1 MFRKLCKDKA
11 AYEPATGKNFSCVL
25 CLRRARLRKTTC
37 LLAVSFLY
45 RIDYSDGRKQKLAL
59 AVHFFMALKQNFGM
73 GGGLK
78 YF

>member
-11 AYEPATGKNFSCVL
+11 AYEPVTGTNFSCVL
-25 CLRRARLRKTTC
+25 CLRRSRLRKTTY

-45 RIDYSDGRKQKLAL
+45 RIDYSDGRQQKL
-59 AVHFFMALKQNFGM
+59 AVHFFMALKQDFGM

>member
-11 AYEPATGKNFSCVL
+11 AYEPATGTNFSCVL
-25 CLRRARLRKTTC
+25 CLRRSRLRKTTC
-37 LLAVSFLY
+37 LFAVSFLY
-45 RIDYSDGRKQKLAL
+45 RINYSDGRQQKL
-59 AVHFFMALKQNFGM
+59 AVHFFMALKQGFGM